1 MPGVQTSNL
10 GGSMNP
16 SGGVATSLGSSMP
29 NIAQQQTWN
38 NPSWTQ
44 QAGAWLGSDSMS
56 QGMGLGSMSNM
67 NMILQADQMGGQ
79 LMGLLAGQNEST
91 VGNIVK
97 SIPGLSTVG
106 NLINAAFGSHINEE
120 FVRQTVLGTNA
131 QKTKT
136 FNSNTNSD
144 VLNDWRG
151 FNFLSNVSKD
161 EVGSDGWFS
170 NKAKNKTNE
179 LNNNINAANDLAIL
193 NFGHAV
199 DNADANSDL
208 RIAQS
213 MVAAYGGPINS
224 FRKYYDFGG
233 SLYDTPQFFSAEP
246 QVYDDGG
253 YLSKAKALIRQNE
266 GWREKPY
273 KDAPKGKNWRSVGYG
288 FNDSG
293 FREKYP
299 EGISKHYEHGITK
312 KQAEEELDYFLNK
325 AEKQLKS
332 IYGKQWNDFTDSQK
346 AAILDTYYQRPAS
359 VAKGSRFYKA
369 ITSGEDAGR
378 YLGVAG
384 YDKRNKIR
392 QGVFGGDYSGYSD
405 TEPNPSTLQEVTP
418 IPVIQDL
425 DLEGI
430 TPTQAKALELN
441 LTSPTFD
448 LSMFGKPMTTPSQ
461 QAVPTVGTVEDFLAS
476 YGDFEDNLFKDG
488 GNLFAGGGNVSN
500 NLNEE
505 LAPLASTTYQ
515 PLVNQVKQQAANY
528 NVNDYTYRVQKLHPE
543 ITREQVANLYNNTP
557 YIGSDRT
564 PNGTIG
570 GFIQATE
577 DNAGNRVMLY
587 PSNTSRKVTKKN
599 VSDVMDS
606 TAAHETN
613 HLMTNILLGGHN
625 DAEKDMLWEAYP
637 AGFMFDERGGDY
649 FNEVRATNAQLRE
662 AISKKYGN
670 AIGADLDKAID
681 NITDEDLINL
691 YGNIN
696 GYVTSDYKKHIKK
709 RVGAIRKAL
718 KNVAYNQHKKNN
730 DINIAALGGKLNI
743 KDINI
748 FDNGGWMDFFNAW
761 GQAQGGNNYF
771 GNNNWKPSD
780 GLQTNTSNGSVQDW
794 MGVASSVVNTVSN
807 WGKEDPS
814 LGRGGGYS
822 QFGMAAYDLMKTI
835 RDATK
840 HRKEP
845 MDRKLG
851 IPIYAQGGHL
861 FSGGGDIGAMGYAQ
875 IGTSAL
881 KLISNAKHQA
891 SLDDDIDLGKIK
903 RSINRQGFNF
913 SDAVANVNT
922 NGDLLDLWKDYSEI
936 PANLTMRD
944 FRDKSLFDDFLNG
957 YAASW
962 EGFNAGQNFGPWGA
976 AIGAVVGGL
985 SSNIASLIGR
995 SKAQDAADDANR
1007 RIERA
1012 NKRMVADLNYGAERV
1027 DAENDLRML
1036 QNMDRVSNAADGGR
1050 LDVDFGLRN
1059 PFTMPNGV
1067 ANPLYK
1073 AFGGGLTHGSDWDTG
1088 INWVNEGGSHGEN
1101 PLGGV
1106 QMGVDEQGVPN
1117 LVEEG
1122 EAIWNGDYVFSKRM
1136 KVPKKL
1142 AKKYGLGGDMT
1153 FADAIA
1159 KLTKDSEERPLS
1171 NIDRATNDHIL
1182 GEFADSQEELR
1193 MAKAQRAMDKEI
1205 QLQDDFLTGFQ
1216 FGLGGHMSPLGIV
1229 PDADNIS
1236 PFEKAEK
1243 LFADGGGIH
1252 IDPSKKGTFKAQASK
1267 MGMGVQE
1274 AASHILAHKENYS
1287 PEMVKKAV
1295 FAHNFAH
1302 AFGGSLFDNPF
1313 GETNTFDFGGD
1324 LKTRRDTIMR
1334 NSGVTEEQANA
1345 MLFRMLSKEDRGR
1358 VIKERVFG
1366 TWTPTYNS
1374 NMEIVVPTSATSNRE
1389 VGNGNQAAV
1398 SNPQSAKK
1406 GAGKTSANSGS
1417 VVPFAYDWYRN
1428 GSDGIGTPTG
1438 FKVGKN
1444 GKAYDYTPEYKALVA
1459 SLGADDIRKWAAEHP
1474 NDPSLKSFL
1483 AKGNKLENLTDEQWR
1498 KGATDGKYGF
1508 MHHVADSMLGGI
1520 DEFEEVTEPA
1530 ITRVAEDPEW
1540 AVDFGD
1546 PEVMRNI
1553 EAGLNPDGTPIS
1565 NVRTTRNGF
1574 RPKQTWTR
1582 NLPWMM
1588 SGIMGLKEMLTPADY
1603 GNADSIMEAA
1613 YQVGSPVSIGTEYL
1627 GDYRKRD
1634 PFDERYLMNLI
1645 NQRGAATNRNMMNL
1659 SGGNRAAAMAGIL
1672 SNDLTT
1678 QMSLAE
1684 AARQS
1689 YLANR
1694 ADDAQV
1700 AEFNRGTNQF
1710 NAQAQNQRNQFLA
1723 QLNSQRQNAML
1734 SGIAQGARL
1743 RQAIKDQRDAAISAN
1758 LSAFAQG
1765 LGDIGWENYGTNQV
1779 NTLFENGYTPYWLS
1793 GKGNVNFK
1801 DNV

>member
-1 MPGVQTSNL
+1 MAVPDTNQTFTFNTNMSPTLQTQPSYL
-10 GGSMNP
+10 GIG
-16 SGGVATSLGSSMP
+16 
-29 NIAQQQTWN
+29 N
-38 NPSWTQ
+38 NPATTQQFFNMGQTQSGSGNWMQ
-44 QAGAWLGSDSMS
+44 QAGSWLNSDSMS

-67 NMILQADQMGGQ
+67 NMILQSDQMGGQ
-79 LMGLLAGQNEST
+79 LFGLLAGQNEST

-151 FNFLSNVSKD
+151 FNFLSNVSRD

-179 LNNNINAANDLAIL
+179 LNDNINAANDLAIL

-224 FRKYYDFGG
+224 FRKYYSG
-233 SLYDTPQFFSAEP
+233 
-246 QVYDDGG
+246 GG
-253 YLSKAKALIRQNE
+253 YLAQAKALIRNNE
-266 GWREKPY
+266 GWSEKPY
-273 KDAPKGKNWRSVGYG
+273 ADSPKGKQWRSVGYG

-299 EGISKHYEHGITK
+299 EGISKHYEHGITR

-325 AEKQLKS
+325 AEKALKN

-392 QGVFGGDYSGYSD
+392 QGVFGGGQSNFADANYSD
-405 TEPNPSTLQEVTP
+405 NPDATSSTLQEVTP

-425 DLEGI
+425 DLSGI

-441 LTSPTFD
+441 LSAPAFD
-448 LSMFGKPMTTPSQ
+448 LSMFSKPSAPTVQPTT
-461 QAVPTVGTVEDFLAS
+461 PTVGTVEDFLSS
-476 YGDFEDNLFKDG
+476 YGDFEDNL
-488 GNLFAGGGNVSN
+488 
-500 NLNEE
+500 
-505 LAPLASTTYQ
+505 
-515 PLVNQVKQQAANY
+515 
-528 NVNDYTYRVQKLHPE
+528 
-543 ITREQVANLYNNTP
+543 
-557 YIGSDRT
+557 
-564 PNGTIG
+564 
-570 GFIQATE
+570 
-577 DNAGNRVMLY
+577 
-587 PSNTSRKVTKKN
+587 
-599 VSDVMDS
+599 
-606 TAAHETN
+606 
-613 HLMTNILLGGHN
+613 
-625 DAEKDMLWEAYP
+625 
-637 AGFMFDERGGDY
+637 
-649 FNEVRATNAQLRE
+649 
-662 AISKKYGN
+662 
-670 AIGADLDKAID
+670 
-681 NITDEDLINL
+681 
-691 YGNIN
+691 
-696 GYVTSDYKKHIKK
+696 
-709 RVGAIRKAL
+709 
-718 KNVAYNQHKKNN
+718 
-730 DINIAALGGKLNI
+730 
-743 KDINI
+743 

-780 GLQTNTSNGSVQDW
+780 GLQTNTSNGNVQDW
-794 MGVASSVVNTVSN
+794 MGVAGSVVNTLSN

-851 IPIYAQGGHL
+851 IPIYCQGGRL
-861 FSGGGDIGAMGYAQ
+861 FAEGGSVGAMGYAQ

-881 KLISNAKHQA
+881 KLASNVKHQA
-891 SLDDDIDLGKIK
+891 SLDDDIDEGKIH
-903 RSINRQGFNF
+903 RSIDRFGMGL
-913 SDAVANVNT
+913 DEAVANVNT
-922 NGDLLDLWKDYSEI
+922 NGDLLDLWEDNVTVT
-936 PANLTMRD
+936 PNLGMRD
-944 FRDKSLFDDFLNG
+944 FRDKSLFDDFLDS

-976 AIGAVVGGL
+976 AIGAIVGGG
-985 SSNIASLIGR
+985 SSVIGSIIGR
-995 SKAQDAADDANR
+995 NKASNAADEANA

-1012 NKRMVADLNYGAERV
+1012 NERRFNNLLAAADRV
-1027 DAENDLRML
+1027 DQENDFRIL

-1073 AFGGGLTHGSDWDTG
+1073 AFGGGLTHGSNWDTG

-1106 QMGVDEQGVPN
+1106 QMGVDAQGVPN

-1216 FGLGGHMSPLGIV
+1216 FGLGGHMTPMGLV
-1229 PDADNIS
+1229 PNEDNTS
-1236 PFEKAEK
+1236 FFELLNKQFAE
-1243 LFADGGGIH
+1243 GGGIH
-1252 IDPSKKGTFKAQASK
+1252 IDPSKRGTFKAQASK

-1274 AASHILAHKENYS
+1274 AASHILANKENYS
-1287 PEMVKKAV
+1287 PAMVKKA
-1295 FAHNFAH
+1295 NFARNASH
-1302 AFGGSLFDNPF
+1302 WHEDGGYLV
-1313 GETNTFDFGGD
+1313 GQVYD
-1324 LKTRRDTIMR
+1324 LDEAEVKRLK
-1334 NSGVTEEQANA
+1334 A
-1345 MLFRMLSKEDRGR
+1345 MG
-1358 VIKERVFG
+1358 
-1366 TWTPTYNS
+1366 
-1374 NMEIVVPTSATSNRE
+1374 
-1389 VGNGNQAAV
+1389 
-1398 SNPQSAKK
+1398 
-1406 GAGKTSANSGS
+1406 
-1417 VVPFAYDWYRN
+1417 
-1428 GSDGIGTPTG
+1428 
-1438 FKVGKN
+1438 
-1444 GKAYDYTPEYKALVA
+1444 
-1459 SLGADDIRKWAAEHP
+1459 
-1474 NDPSLKSFL
+1474 
-1483 AKGNKLENLTDEQWR
+1483 
-1498 KGATDGKYGF
+1498 YG
-1508 MHHVADSMLGGI
+1508 
-1520 DEFEEVTEPA
+1520 
-1530 ITRVAEDPEW
+1530 
-1540 AVDFGD
+1540 
-1546 PEVMRNI
+1546 I
-1553 EAGLNPDGTPIS
+1553 EA
-1565 NVRTTRNGF
+1565 V
-1574 RPKQTWTR
+1574 
-1582 NLPWMM
+1582 
-1588 SGIMGLKEMLTPADY
+1588 
-1603 GNADSIMEAA
+1603 
-1613 YQVGSPVSIGTEYL
+1613 
-1627 GDYRKRD
+1627 
-1634 PFDERYLMNLI
+1634 
-1645 NQRGAATNRNMMNL
+1645 
-1659 SGGNRAAAMAGIL
+1659 
-1672 SNDLTT
+1672 
-1678 QMSLAE
+1678 
-1684 AARQS
+1684 
-1689 YLANR
+1689 
-1694 ADDAQV
+1694 
-1700 AEFNRGTNQF
+1700 
-1710 NAQAQNQRNQFLA
+1710 
-1723 QLNSQRQNAML
+1723 
-1734 SGIAQGARL
+1734 
-1743 RQAIKDQRDAAISAN
+1743 
-1758 LSAFAQG
+1758 
-1765 LGDIGWENYGTNQV
+1765 
-1779 NTLFENGYTPYWLS
+1779 
-1793 GKGNVNFK
+1793 
-1801 DNV
+1801 

>member
-151 FNFLSNVSKD
+151 FNFLSNVTKD

-246 QVYDDGG
+246 QIYDDGG

-384 YDKRNKIR
+384 YDKRNKVR
-392 QGVFGGDYSGYSD
+392 QGVFDGSQNYVNLGIETGN
-405 TEPNPSTLQEVTP
+405 TESNPSTLQEVTP
-418 IPVIQDL
+418 FTPVVHDL
-425 DLEGI
+425 DLSGI
-430 TPTQAKALELN
+430 TPTQVKALELN
-441 LTSPTFD
+441 LASPVFD
-448 LSMFGKPMTTPSQ
+448 LSMFNKPSTPIVQ
-461 QAVPTVGTVEDFLAS
+461 QQTPAIGTVEDFLAS
-476 YGDFEDNLFKDG
+476 YGDFEE
-488 GNLFAGGGNVSN
+488 NLFAG
-500 NLNEE
+500 
-505 LAPLASTTYQ
+505 
-515 PLVNQVKQQAANY
+515 
-528 NVNDYTYRVQKLHPE
+528 
-543 ITREQVANLYNNTP
+543 
-557 YIGSDRT
+557 
-564 PNGTIG
+564 
-570 GFIQATE
+570 
-577 DNAGNRVMLY
+577 
-587 PSNTSRKVTKKN
+587 
-599 VSDVMDS
+599 
-606 TAAHETN
+606 
-613 HLMTNILLGGHN
+613 
-625 DAEKDMLWEAYP
+625 
-637 AGFMFDERGGDY
+637 
-649 FNEVRATNAQLRE
+649 
-662 AISKKYGN
+662 
-670 AIGADLDKAID
+670 
-681 NITDEDLINL
+681 
-691 YGNIN
+691 
-696 GYVTSDYKKHIKK
+696 
-709 RVGAIRKAL
+709 
-718 KNVAYNQHKKNN
+718 
-730 DINIAALGGKLNI
+730 
-743 KDINI
+743 
-748 FDNGGWMDFFNAW
+748 GGWMDFFNMW
-761 GQAQGGNNYF
+761 NQAQGGNNYF
-771 GNNNWKPSD
+771 GNNWKPSD
-780 GLQTNTSNGSVQDW
+780 GLQRTTSNGNAGDW
-794 MGVASSVVNTVSN
+794 MGVAGTTINTLAN

-822 QFGMAAYDLMKTI
+822 MFGMAAYDIMKAI
-835 RDATK
+835 CNATK
-840 HRKEP
+840 SKRESIGQ
-845 MDRKLG
+845 KLA

-861 FSGGGDIGAMGYAQ
+861 FDDGGSVGALGYAN
-875 IGTSAL
+875 IANSAL
-881 KLISNAKHQA
+881 KLASNVKHQTE
-891 SLDDDIDLGKIK
+891 LDIDPDKVY
-903 RSINRQGFNF
+903 RSADRYGMGL
-913 SDAVANVNT
+913 DEAVANVNT
-922 NGDLLDLWKDYSEI
+922 NGDLLDLW
-936 PANLTMRD
+936 ANNATVTPNLSGRD
-944 FRDKSLFDDFLNG
+944 FRDKSYFDDFLDS

-976 AIGAVVGGL
+976 AIGAVIGGG
-985 SSNIASLIGR
+985 SSIIGSIIGR
-995 SKAQDAADDANR
+995 NKADNAADEANEK
-1007 RIERA
+1007 IERA
-1012 NKRMVADLNYGAERV
+1012 NNRRIHNLIAAAERV
-1027 DAENDLRML
+1027 DKENDLRIL
-1036 QNMDRVSNAADGGR
+1036 QNMGANGGK
-1050 LDVDFGLRN
+1050 LNMGFGLRN
-1059 PFTMPNGV
+1059 PFIMPDGT
-1067 ANPLYK
+1067 ANPLFR

-1302 AFGGSLFDNPF
+1302 AFGGSLFED
-1313 GETNTFDFGGD
+1313 GGD
-1324 LKTRRDTIMR
+1324 LFGEPSFYNEFKKGGHIDLLEADAP
-1334 NSGVTEEQANA
+1334 VEE
-1345 MLFRMLSKEDRGR
+1345 KD
-1358 VIKERVFG
+1358 
-1366 TWTPTYNS
+1366 
-1374 NMEIVVPTSATSNRE
+1374 EIVYDPYTKKYVLKSTLSTSSRKTGDSSK
-1389 VGNGNQAAV
+1389 AAV
-1398 SNPQSAKK
+1398 SNLQSAKK
-1406 GAGKTSANSGS
+1406 GTGKTSANRGS
-1417 VVPFAYDWYRN
+1417 IVPFVYDRYRN
-1428 GSDGIGTPTG
+1428 NSDDIGTPTG

-1508 MHHVADSMLGGI
+1508 MHHVAEQKLQES
-1520 DEFEEVTEPA
+1520 
-1530 ITRVAEDPEW
+1530 TRGLDMPEGNIRWTPDPT
-1540 AVDFGD
+1540 V
-1546 PEVMRNI
+1546 I
-1553 EAGLNPDGTPIS
+1553 ENPQISRLPTSTPTSGTGQS
-1565 NVRTTRNGF
+1565 GAF
-1574 RPKQTWTR
+1574 SPKQTWTR

-1603 GNADSIMEAA
+1603 GNADMILDAA
-1613 YQVGSPVSIGTEYL
+1613 YRVGQPISVGTEYI
-1627 GDYRKRD
+1627 GDYRRRD
-1634 PFDERYLMNLI
+1634 PFDERYLMNII
-1645 NQRGAATNRNMMNL
+1645 NQNRAAANRNMMNF
-1659 SGGNRAAAMAGIL
+1659 SGGNRAIGMAGIL
-1672 SNDLTT
+1672 TNDLTS

-1684 AARQS
+1684 AARKA

-1694 ADDAQV
+1694 ADDADV
-1700 AEFNRGTNQF
+1700 AAFNKDTNKY
-1710 NAQAQNQRNQFLA
+1710 NATAQNTRNLSLA
-1723 QLNSQRQNAML
+1723 QLNSGRQSAML

-1758 LSAFAQG
+1758 LTNFAQG
-1765 LGDIGWENYGTNQV
+1765 LGDLGK
-1779 NTLFENGYTPYWLS
+1779 ENGYYNMLGGLNEEGILKYFYGDDWKT
-1793 GKGNVNFK
+1793 KFNNVN
-1801 DNV
+1801 V